1 MGVGI
6 WARWAYDRLEV
17 LARKG
22 ERGAW
27 DPWRGWFGCRG
38 RDGGMGRSSLRA
50 IIKLSRV
57 SHRQVLG
64 PLRSTRCTQSLGLWS
79 ADPIYVSTPVHDAVS
94 GHLHYVLIS
103 AKRATEVEAGYSA
116 GRRSAR
122 HHAVAFQPSAEHVGR
137 SVSIV
142 TPFVYKSRREDDCS
156 GASRRPVTEQ
166 PRASAGTLL
175 APTHTSQC
183 AMTMFTAA
191 VPPRY
196 GATAGCPEA
205 WKRVMRRVCPNERA
219 AYPLFLPAT

>member
-1 MGVGI
+1 
-6 WARWAYDRLEV
+6 
-17 LARKG
+17 
-22 ERGAW
+22 
-27 DPWRGWFGCRG
+27 
-38 RDGGMGRSSLRA
+38 MGRSSLRA

-103 AKRATEVEAGYSA
+103 AKRATEVEAGNSA

-166 PRASAGTLL
+166 PRASARRLVS
-175 APTHTSQC
+175 AYAHI
-183 AMTMFTAA
+183 A
-191 VPPRY
+191 VCNDDVYCRCTPAVWGNGWVPR
-196 GATAGCPEA
+196 GMEA
-205 WKRVMRRVCPNERA
+205 SDEEGVSERESRLSA
-219 AYPLFLPAT
+219 LPARNLTDE